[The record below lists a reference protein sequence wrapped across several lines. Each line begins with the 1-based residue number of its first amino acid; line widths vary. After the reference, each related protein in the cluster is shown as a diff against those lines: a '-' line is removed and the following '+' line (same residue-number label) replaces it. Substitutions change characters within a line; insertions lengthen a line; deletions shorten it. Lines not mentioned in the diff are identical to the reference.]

1 MPLARYF
8 VLVGGVLLALVFL
21 SDLYWPKSPT
31 MERADI
37 DRQVIR
43 IHSDQKWPER
53 VVFDTSLPTI
63 TPPPARTVGSVA
75 PPVAA
80 DVAAKGRVR
89 EAFAQAPPSEAKHVQ
104 IAEVRKPQRKRRI
117 ARRRIG
123 PPVVVVAQQPQF
135 GFFGSGSWNNTW

>member
-1 MPLARYF
+1 VA
-8 VLVGGVLLALVFL
+8 
-21 SDLYWPKSPT
+21 
-31 MERADI
+31 
-37 DRQVIR
+37 
-43 IHSDQKWPER
+43 
-53 VVFDTSLPTI
+53 
-63 TPPPARTVGSVA
+63 SVA
-75 PPVAA
+75 PPAAA